1 MDVRPS
7 QCVVKHAELKIIGCQ
22 FVKGFAPTPVSLR
35 GGCMDQVSV
44 QIEGAEKTF
53 FIKSHAW
60 LNPFQRILIH
70 EK

>member
-7 QCVVKHAELKIIGCQ
+7 QRVVKNAELK

-35 GGCMDQVSV
+35 GGCMDQILV

-53 FIKSHAW
+53 FIKSQTW
-60 LNPFQRILIH
+60 MNPFQRILIH